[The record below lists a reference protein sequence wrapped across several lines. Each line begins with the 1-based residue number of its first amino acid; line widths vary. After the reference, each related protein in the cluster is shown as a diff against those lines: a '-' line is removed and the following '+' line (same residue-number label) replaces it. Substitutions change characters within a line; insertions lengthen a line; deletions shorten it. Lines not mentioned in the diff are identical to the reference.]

1 MAAAPSPARPTV
13 ERADRSHPLP
23 LSSGQQQMWLL
34 HQLAPTSRA
43 YLMTWTL
50 RLTGPLDTEALRRA
64 WERLVTRH
72 EILRTRYQQ
81 IDDEP
86 HQIVDPPGPFA
97 LRVVDLAEEPTED
110 LVEDPVEDLTDGPA
124 ASAAASAAAYP
135 AADREERAR
144 QIAEWERRRPFDL
157 TRHQPVRVTLIA
169 LGPDVHLMVVNIH
182 HIAADE
188 DSYQVIVAELAALY
202 GEESAGTPA
211 GLDEPPVQYADFAA
225 RERARTTDAALRT
238 HLTYWRDTLKD
249 VRDLPLPLDRPRP
262 ARADRRGGLVEL
274 TVAPATAAG
283 VRALA
288 SAGRATPFMVL
299 LAAYH
304 VMLARLT
311 GSDDVAVGL
320 PVSTRTPDLD
330 GLLGYTVNTVVV
342 RTRHT
347 AGQNF
352 TDVVARI
359 REGVLDAFDH
369 RFVPFKRV
377 VDEVNPA
384 RGLDGNPLFQAAF
397 DMEAAGEDGGFRLPG
412 LTVERTGSGVAPDA
426 KFDLNMHV
434 AATDDGRFVV
444 RLEYAAAVLDE
455 ATVQGWAAA
464 WEPLLDALVR
474 DPLAP
479 LPAPGGSSARPGVQ
493 PAAEPAAVA
502 PGPGTTGPTPGGA
515 RSTAALTETL
525 HRIWAEVLELD
536 AVGPQDNFFDVGGD
550 SLRAVALSGRLRAE
564 GLEVSA
570 TDIFAYQS
578 IEELAEWC
586 AEQTAGT
593 GPDQPVPLAPFAQ
606 LSPADRAALPSGTV
620 DAYPL
625 TATQLGMLIELR
637 ARPDV
642 NTYQDTTSYLVRDE
656 ESLDHAAL
664 QQAAQLVVDRH
675 EVLRTGFDLNRYSVP
690 LQLVHR
696 TARIDVGVTDHGV
709 LGPGGWRPALEEY
722 AAGERRNPMDTAA
735 APLIRVHGHRAEDA
749 KEWWITITECHPI
762 LEGFSFHTMLMEILT
777 GYYELRAGR
786 TPAEPEPVP
795 FRYADHVAAEAAARE
810 SEEHRAYWRGVVEG
824 RTGTAVPTAWQGDRA
839 LARERY
845 QHMLDFRDLEDDLR
859 RLASETGT
867 SMKAVLLAAHMKVM
881 SAVAATEDFYT
892 GLVCDTRPEVLG
904 ADRVLGMY
912 LNTLPFAMP
921 TGARTWGGLV
931 KAVYDG
937 LTGLWPHRV
946 FPMQVIQQEFGPGG
960 RLLDVF
966 FNYLDFRQVDK
977 SLIDEDATYND
988 NDNEFALH
996 VFTISGILKLN
1007 TTSHRLSRA
1016 AAVRLTA
1023 LYRAVL
1029 ERMALG
1035 PEGDARADCLPARER
1050 ESLRVLDLRVPEWPA
1065 PDQFAPDQ
1073 LAPDQ
1078 LAPDRTTDPADGLTK
1093 GLTKGLVKDR
1103 TDNRPETVTE
1113 AFARVLAAHPDDPAL
1128 RHGDRVT
1135 DYRQLD
1141 ARAEEIARGLR
1152 DRGAGPGSLV
1162 AVAPERGPDTVAAVL
1177 AVWRLGACFGLAPDA
1192 SGGPDLPALPVLPV
1206 LAQPAVITGDTACV
1220 LPGTPGAPGAAVTHH
1235 ALARALHRVRTELD
1249 ARGAGSGR
1257 GSSWLCAAPPVTSAG
1272 LVEVLAALTS
1282 GACAVLTTAPLP
1294 ESVPEMRDHIEGGR
1308 VTHLWTTPLVAERV
1322 LDPAPQPVTVLLGGD
1337 VHAGPAPAAGL
1348 RSRARVIDVLGA
1360 DGLVGP
1366 VAFDGRPA
1374 HGLALRIA
1382 DDRLRRLP
1390 VGVVGELCVDDPDAP
1405 GSRPH
1410 RTGRLARLGR
1420 SGRLEPLGPVG
1431 SPHRTGE
1438 LLGLHPSVR
1447 DCRVLVRQDP
1457 AQSAPRLLGYVR
1469 TATEEFTPDEVRRA
1483 LAERRLPRHLIP
1495 DALVVVDEWPLT
1507 ASGTVDED
1515 RLPEPT
1521 ATPTA
1526 DGTDELPWDD
1536 GFEGLLRDVLTAAS
1550 FEGEL
1555 EPDVPLADAG
1565 LNSMATVGLMVAV
1578 EQLYDIVFPD
1588 DFQVVDMFRTPRM
1601 LWEAINDLRADGI

>member
-1 MAAAPSPARPTV
+1 MAAAPSRGRRTIEP
-13 ERADRSHPLP
+13 ADRSRPLP

-34 HQLAPTSRA
+34 HQFAPTGRA

-50 RLTGPLDTEALRRA
+50 RLSGPLDTEALRRS

-86 HQIVDPPGPFA
+86 CQLVDPPGPFA
-97 LRVVDLAEEPTED
+97 LRVVDLADE
-110 LVEDPVEDLTDGPA
+110 PA
-124 ASAAASAAAYP
+124 AT
-135 AADREERAR
+135 REERAG

-157 TRHQPVRVTLIA
+157 ARHQPVRVTVIGA
-169 LGPDVHLMVVNIH
+169 GPELHLMVVSIH

-188 DSYQVIVAELAALY
+188 DSYQVMVAELAALY
-202 GEESAGTPA
+202 GEESAGTPS
-211 GLDEPPVQYADFAA
+211 GLDEPPVQYADFAVW
-225 RERARTTDAALRT
+225 EQGRTTDAALRR
-238 HLTYWRDTLKD
+238 HLDYWRDALGD
-249 VRDLPLPLDRPRP
+249 VRDVPLPLDRPRP
-262 ARADRRGGLVEL
+262 ARADRRGGLVDL
-274 TVAPATAAG
+274 TVAPETADR

-288 SAGRATPFMVL
+288 AANRATPFMVL

-311 GSDDVAVGL
+311 GSDDVVVGL

-342 RTRHT
+342 RSRHT
-347 AGQNF
+347 AGQTF
-352 TDVVARI
+352 TDLVARI
-359 REGVLDAFDH
+359 RAGVLDAFDH

-384 RGLDGNPLFQAAF
+384 RGLDENPLFQAAF

-434 AATDDGRFVV
+434 AATEDGQFVV

-455 ATVQGWAAA
+455 ATVQGWATA

-474 DPLAP
+474 EPLAP
-479 LPAPGGSSARPGVQ
+479 LPAGGQ
-493 PAAEPAAVA
+493 AAPDRAA
-502 PGPGTTGPTPGGA
+502 GPGTAAATEPGTEPDGPGPAPGGTRA
-515 RSTAALTETL
+515 TAALAATL

-586 AEQTAGT
+586 AEQTSGT
-593 GPDQPVPLAPFAQ
+593 GPDLPVRVAPFAQ
-606 LSPADRAALPSGTV
+606 LSPEDRAALPPDAV

-656 ESLDHAAL
+656 EPLDHAAL
-664 QQAAQLVVDRH
+664 RRATQLVVDRH

-696 TARIDVGVTDHGV
+696 AALIDVGVTDHGV

-722 AAGERRNPMDTAA
+722 AAGERRNPMDIAA

-786 TPAEPEPVP
+786 TPAEPEPVA
-795 FRYADHVAAEAAARE
+795 FRYADYVAAEAAARE
-810 SEEHRAYWRGVVEG
+810 SEEHRAFWRGVVEG
-824 RTGTAVPTAWQGDRA
+824 RTGTALPTAWQGDRA

-881 SAVAATEDFYT
+881 SAVVATEDFYT
-892 GLVCDTRPEVLG
+892 GLVCDARPEVLG

-921 TGARTWGGLV
+921 TGAITWGGLV

-966 FNYLDFRQVDK
+966 FNYLDFRQVDR
-977 SLIDEDATYND
+977 SLLDEDATYND

-1023 LYRAVL
+1023 LYRTVL
-1029 ERMALG
+1029 ERMSLG

-1050 ESLRVLDLRVPEWPA
+1050 ESLRVLD
-1065 PDQFAPDQ
+1065 
-1073 LAPDQ
+1073 
-1078 LAPDRTTDPADGLTK
+1078 RTEHTGRTAK
-1093 GLTKGLVKDR
+1093 R
-1103 TDNRPETVTE
+1103 TDERTDERAASVTG

-1128 RHGDRVT
+1128 RYGDRVT
-1135 DYRQLD
+1135 GYRQLD

-1152 DRGAGPGSLV
+1152 ERGVGPGSLV

-1177 AVWRLGACFGLAPDA
+1177 AVWRLGASFGLAPDD
-1192 SGGPDLPALPVLPV
+1192 SGGPALPALPV
-1206 LAQPAVITGDTACV
+1206 LAQPAVIPGDTACV
-1220 LPGTPGAPGAAVTHH
+1220 LPGAPGTAVTHR
-1235 ALARALHRVRTELD
+1235 ALARALHRIHVELD

-1257 GSSWLCAAPPVTSAG
+1257 GSSWLCAAPPVTAAG

-1282 GACAVLTTAPLP
+1282 GACAVLTSAPLP
-1294 ESVPEMRDHIEGGR
+1294 DAVPEMRELIAGGR

-1322 LDPAPQPVTVLLGGD
+1322 LDPAPRPVTVLLGGD

-1348 RSRARVIDVLGA
+1348 RSRARVIEVLDA
-1360 DGLVGP
+1360 DGLLGP
-1366 VAFDGRPA
+1366 VAFDGRPVP
-1374 HGLALRIA
+1374 GLALRVA
-1382 DDRLRRLP
+1382 DDRQRRVP
-1390 VGVVGELCVDDPDAP
+1390 VGVVGELCVDDPDADTE
-1405 GSRPH
+1405 GGRPH

-1431 SPHRTGE
+1431 GPHRTAE

-1447 DCRVLVRQDP
+1447 DCRVVVRQDP
-1457 AQSAPRLLGYVR
+1457 ARQDPAPAGASGPAGPRLIGYVR
-1469 TATEEFTPDEVRRA
+1469 TVTEEFAPDEVRRA

-1507 ASGTVDED
+1507 ASGTVDPD
-1515 RLPEPT
+1515 RLPEPS
-1521 ATPTA
+1521 AAPPA
-1526 DGTDELPWDD
+1526 DGPDELPWDD
-1536 GFEGLLRDVLTAAS
+1536 GFADLLREVLAGAS
-1550 FEGEL
+1550 YEGAL
-1555 EPDVPLADAG
+1555 EPDVPLADIG
-1565 LNSMATVGLMVAV
+1565 LNSMATVGLMVAI

-1601 LWEAINDLRADGI
+1601 LWEAVTEFRAADL